1 LENFAPPR
9 AMADNHSRSIG
20 RYFGPY
26 ECLSKLGVGGMGS
39 VYQAR
44 HRETRA
50 VVALK
55 IASRRVVSEPI
66 LASRFQY
73 EYEAAQNLKHPN
85 LVRALEYGKENATPY
100 LVMEYVA
107 GMSLDQKIRAKGKLS
122 VEEVMRIARQMGEVL
137 AYLHQHNVIHRDI
150 KPGNILLSETGE
162 AKLADLGLVKNM
174 EFSQSLTRSNTG
186 LGTME
191 YAAPEQFDNA
201 KNADNRADVYALAA
215 TLYKAL
221 TGHNPFGRGGQ
232 ITTLNRKLT
241 NGFTPLVQAI
251 PNIKP
256 SVDRAITQALQA
268 DPKKRPAT
276 VLAFMELLTGGPVAP
291 AAPAADAPAKGRE
304 RRVHVRYPVQLASSC
319 LPVHH
324 HDPAEL
330 SAVIQDI
337 SASGLCLRLSRRF
350 EKGSI
355 LHIRVQSANSP
366 DTQSTF
372 TVKVCWV
379 KASAPS
385 TWLLGCEF
393 GMTISQKELEFLCF
407 DGSTKTE
414 VL

>member
-1 LENFAPPR
+1 
-9 AMADNHSRSIG
+9 MADNQSRSIG
-20 RYFGPY
+20 RFFGPY

-44 HRETRA
+44 HRETKA
-50 VVALK
+50 IVALK
-55 IASRRVVSEPI
+55 IASRRVVSEPL
-66 LASRFQY
+66 LATRFQN
-73 EYEAAQNLKHPN
+73 EYEAAQNLQHPH
-85 LVRALEYGKENATPY
+85 LVRALEYGKANGTPY
-100 LVMEYVA
+100 LVMEYVP

-174 EFSQSLTRSNTG
+174 EFNQSLTRSNTG

-201 KNADNRADVYALAA
+201 KNADSRADVYALAA

-241 NGFTPLVQAI
+241 NGFTPLAQAV
-251 PNIKP
+251 PGVKP
-256 SVDRAITQALQA
+256 CVDRAMTQALQA

-276 VLAFMELLTGGPVAP
+276 VGGFMEMLTGGAAAQPAP
-291 AAPAADAPAKGRE
+291 AVEAPINWRE

-319 LPVHH
+319 LPVHRQGQ
-324 HDPAEL
+324 AEL

-337 SASGLCLRLSRRF
+337 SANGLCLRLPRRF

-355 LHIRVQSANSP
+355 LHVRVQTAAAPESE
-366 DTQSTF
+366 TTF

-379 KASAPS
+379 KSFAPN

-393 GMTISQKELEFLCF
+393 GMTLSPKELEFFCF